1 MSWRIHFTTDDL
13 ARTRIAAA
21 PQPLVELNVA
31 VRMLQDSRH
40 HPVRFGAWRRT
51 ALSRLPAQARL
62 VFDLIPVQEWGLDLL
77 TPPGA
82 GDPRALLE
90 QVRSTP
96 ARRLR
101 LELAQ
106 LAALR
111 EHRRPLPRWTERIN
125 HDPRLLQQVAD
136 LLEQVCRHAIEPYAR
151 TLHASTMA
159 DRSVRARHIAKGG
172 MDRMLSGLI
181 PGRVRWEPPVLVVTK
196 PGGADVDID
205 LGGRGLLLVPSLFGS
220 DYPILALDAEPQ
232 PLMTYPVHDTNPDQP
247 LPAPVSI
254 GPTPTTPH
262 ALASL
267 LGRTRATV
275 LTVIGEHP
283 GCTTAELGAL
293 AGIAPA
299 SASEH
304 ASILRKAGLVTTI
317 RHHKAALHSLTQ
329 AGVVLLDSP
338 NAVPAG

>member
-40 HPVRFGAWRRT
+40 HPVRFGEWRRT

-62 VFDLIPVQEWGLDLL
+62 VFDLLPVQEWGLDLL
-77 TPPGA
+77 TPAGA
-82 GDPRALLE
+82 GDLRALLE

-111 EHRRPLPRWTERIN
+111 EHRRPLPRWTERIGTN
-125 HDPRLLQQVAD
+125 PRLLQQVAD
-136 LLEQVCRHAIEPYAR
+136 LLEEVYQHTVEPHVP

-159 DRSVRARHIAKGG
+159 DRSVRTRHIAEGG

-196 PGGADVDID
+196 PGGAQVDID

-232 PLMTYPVHDTNPDQP
+232 PLMTYPVHDTNPGRP
-247 LPAPVSI
+247 LPAPVSTS
-254 GPTPTTPH
+254 PTPATPY

-275 LTVIGEHP
+275 LTVIAEYA
-283 GCTTAELGAL
+283 GCTTAELAAL
-293 AGIAPA
+293 ASIAPA

-304 ASILRKAGLVTTI
+304 ASVLRKAGLVTTV
-317 RHHKAALHSLTQ
+317 RHHKAALHSPTQ
-329 AGVVLLDSP
+329 AGILLLDSP
-338 NAVPAG
+338 KAALAS